1 VLGWRIQSILTIH
14 ATKFSPATPL
24 FDPTEG
30 GSRGTK
36 SLSFWYQVRWGGVDF
51 QSEKSLGGFQVGF
64 IGRKNNY
71 DP

>member
-30 GSRGTK
+30 GSCQKNRCWKKTH
-36 SLSFWYQVRWGGVDF
+36 FDVAD
-51 QSEKSLGGFQVGF
+51 VGEIHYF
-64 IGRKNNY
+64 
-71 DP
+71 